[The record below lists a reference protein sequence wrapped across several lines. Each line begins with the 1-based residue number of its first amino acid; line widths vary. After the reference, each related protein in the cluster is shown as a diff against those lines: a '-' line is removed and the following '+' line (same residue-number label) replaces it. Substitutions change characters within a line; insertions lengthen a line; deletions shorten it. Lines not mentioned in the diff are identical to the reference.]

1 MLNNGH
7 TLWPF
12 AAIFLHT
19 SARSP
24 YEHGVLLT
32 MEDDA
37 SLDER
42 LLSERENAAYEIRE
56 SHMSRMR
63 SCR

>member
-1 MLNNGH
+1 MPNNGH
-7 TLWPF
+7 TLLLF
-12 AAIFLHT
+12 AATFLHT

-32 MEDDA
+32 MENDA

-42 LLSERENAAYEIRE
+42 LLLERENAAYEIRE

>member
-1 MLNNGH
+1 MPNNGH

-42 LLSERENAAYEIRE
+42 LLSERENAA
-56 SHMSRMR
+56 
-63 SCR
+63 